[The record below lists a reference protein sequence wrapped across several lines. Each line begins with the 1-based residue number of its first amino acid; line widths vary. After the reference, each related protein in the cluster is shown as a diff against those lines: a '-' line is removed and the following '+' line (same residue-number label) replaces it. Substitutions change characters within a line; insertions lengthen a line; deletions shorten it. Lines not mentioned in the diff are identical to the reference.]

1 MNKLTEVAYRQLIDE
16 DIIWLSRFE
25 NTLERQH
32 IETVLRSSVPMYYPP
47 YRDELDPIEVDDGL
61 HFNCHNMYVKEE
73 SE

>member
-1 MNKLTEVAYRQLIDE
+1 MNKLTEAAYRELIDE

-32 IETVLRSSVPMYYPP
+32 IETVLRSSVLMYYPP
-47 YRDELDPIEVDDGL
+47 YQDELDPVEDDGL
-61 HFNCHNMYVKEE
+61 HFNCHNMYVKED